1 MNEATNPRANTS
13 ASLSQNHKPEHAP
26 ENVLV
31 TGGGGFLGRYI
42 AEQLLDRGD
51 RVTVF
56 ARGDYPELRALGAT
70 TVRGDL
76 QNADAIR
83 EACAG
88 VNVVYH
94 VAAKAG
100 IWGEWDDFYGANV
113 VGTQHVINA
122 CRVRGVP
129 KLVFTSSP
137 SVIFDGEAHR
147 GADESIGYP
156 PRYESHYAQT
166 KALSEQMVIE
176 ANGDDLLTTSL
187 RPHLIWGPRDT
198 HILPGLIDRAR
209 SGRLVQVGDGTNR
222 VDLTYVEDGAR
233 AHLLAADALST
244 DSSVAG
250 SVYFI
255 SQDAPTALWPW
266 VNDLLAE
273 LDISP
278 VRRRLPLSAA
288 RALGGVLEGAYRTL
302 PLRGEPRLTR
312 FLASELA
319 LDHWYDVSRAR
330 ADFGYVPQWS
340 MEAGMV
346 KTVEWL
352 RNGL

>member
-1 MNEATNPRANTS
+1 MNDATNPRTNIS
-13 ASLSQNHKPEHAP
+13 SSVSQNHQPEHAP

-42 AEQLLDRGD
+42 VEQLLDRGD
-51 RVTVF
+51 RVAVF
-56 ARGDYPELRALGAT
+56 ARGDYPELRTLGAT

-76 QNADAIR
+76 QDADAICA
-83 EACAG
+83 ACEDIDI
-88 VNVVYH
+88 VYH

-122 CRVRGVP
+122 CRARGVP
-129 KLVFTSSP
+129 RLVFTSSP

-156 PRYESHYAQT
+156 SRYESHYAHT
-166 KALSEQMVIE
+166 KALSEQLVVE
-176 ANGDDLLTTSL
+176 ANGDGLLTTSL

-198 HILPGLIDRAR
+198 HILPGLIERAR
-209 SGRLVQVGDGTNR
+209 TGRLVQVGDGTNR
-222 VDLTYVEDGAR
+222 VDLTYVEDAAR

-244 DSSVAG
+244 DSPVAG

-266 VNDLLAE
+266 VNDLLME

-288 RALGGVLEGAYRTL
+288 RALGGVLEAAYRTL

-330 ADFGYVPQWS
+330 EELGYVPQWS
-340 MEAGMV
+340 MEAGMAR
-346 KTVEWL
+346 TVEWL
-352 RNGL
+352 RANL